1 MDKIDTEIR
10 FAGMAEERLRRE
22 DPHYH
27 VWSFTD
33 DDDVTALYLGR
44 VDMNGEPVER
54 YDRTRTILAFDG
66 GRVFAKWHGGRLFE
80 GGRLAEA
87 WIDVLRRNRETNTLE
102 ALLDDGLD
110 TLQELLE
117 AIPQD
122 SRQLSCEELVPRLRK
137 ALDQAKT
144 CGKLE
149 QQIRDLEES

>member
-22 DPHYH
+22 DPHYR

-66 GRVFAKWHGGRLFE
+66 GRVFAKWH
-80 GGRLAEA
+80 
-87 WIDVLRRNRETNTLE
+87 
-102 ALLDDGLD
+102 
-110 TLQELLE
+110 ELLE

-137 ALDQAKT
+137 ALGQAKT

>member
-22 DPHYH
+22 DPHYR

-80 GGRLAEA
+80 GGRLAD
-87 WIDVLRRNRETNTLE
+87 ISPTMLKIL
-102 ALLDDGLD
+102 GIK
-110 TLQELLE
+110 Q
-117 AIPQD
+117 P
-122 SRQLSCEELVPRLRK
+122 EEM
-137 ALDQAKT
+137 T
-144 CGKLE
+144 G
-149 QQIRDLEES
+149 ESIIVD

>member
-33 DDDVTALYLGR
+33 DDDGTALYLGR

-66 GRVFAKWHGGRLFE
+66 GRVFAKWHGGRLF
-80 GGRLAEA
+80 
-87 WIDVLRRNRETNTLE
+87 DVLRRNRETNTLK

-137 ALDQAKT
+137 ALGQAKT

>member
-22 DPHYH
+22 DPHYQ

-66 GRVFAKWHGGRLFE
+66 DRVFAKWHGGRLFE
-80 GGRLAEA
+80 MTPSIIDGGYRSVCEMA
-87 WIDVLRRNRETNTLE
+87 WRTPVRGRPPCQSVDRRVEEKSGNEYLE
-102 ALLDDGLD
+102 SPVG
-110 TLQELLE
+110 
-117 AIPQD
+117 
-122 SRQLSCEELVPRLRK
+122 
-137 ALDQAKT
+137 
-144 CGKLE
+144 
-149 QQIRDLEES
+149 

>member
-33 DDDVTALYLGR
+33 DDDGTALYLGR

-87 WIDVLRRNRETNTLE
+87 WIDVLRRNRETNTLNN
-102 ALLDDGLD
+102 
-110 TLQELLE
+110 
-117 AIPQD
+117 
-122 SRQLSCEELVPRLRK
+122 
-137 ALDQAKT
+137 
-144 CGKLE
+144 CGRNPLP
-149 QQIRDLEES
+149 

>member
-10 FAGMAEERLRRE
+10 FADMAEERLRRE
-22 DPHYH
+22 DPHYQ

-33 DDDVTALYLGR
+33 DDDRTALYLGR

-66 GRVFAKWHGGRLFE
+66 DRVFAKWHGGRLFE

-87 WIDVLRRNRETNTLE
+87 WIDVLRRNRETNTLK
-102 ALLDDGLD
+102 ALLDDGL
-110 TLQELLE
+110 
-117 AIPQD
+117 D

-137 ALDQAKT
+137 ALGQAKT

-149 QQIRDLEES
+149 QQIRDLGES

>member
-1 MDKIDTEIR
+1 M
-10 FAGMAEERLRRE
+10 RRE

-33 DDDVTALYLGR
+33 DDDGTALYLGR

-87 WIDVLRRNRETNTLE
+87 WIDVLRRNRETNTLK

-137 ALDQAKT
+137 ALGQAKT